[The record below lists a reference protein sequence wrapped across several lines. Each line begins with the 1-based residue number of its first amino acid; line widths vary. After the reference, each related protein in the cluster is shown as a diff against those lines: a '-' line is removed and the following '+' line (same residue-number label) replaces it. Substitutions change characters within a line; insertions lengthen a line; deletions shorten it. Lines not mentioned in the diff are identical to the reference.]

1 MELIERDEALASLL
15 SRWQEA
21 AAGAGH
27 MVWLAGEAGIGK
39 TSVLRAFAA
48 RAAADGPAR
57 LWWGACD
64 ALQTPHPLAPLHDM
78 ARDAQPG
85 WRPLL
90 ADSAARAA
98 LFEAVLDDLRSS
110 RTPTL
115 LVFEDLHWADDATLD
130 LLLFLGRRVLRAP
143 CLILGSFRDDEIGL
157 AHPLRRV
164 LASLPPDCSS
174 RLVLNRL
181 TPSAVDALARRA
193 MRAPEGLHLATQGN
207 PFFVTELLRQG
218 FERAVP
224 ASVQDLV
231 LARLARLGPSARDI
245 VRLAAIVPSR
255 IEAELVGALLK
266 PDAAALE
273 QCLDSGLLHSRDG
286 CLAFRHEL
294 ARVAVEQALPALQ
307 SAGLHAAML
316 AALELRT
323 HVSLARR
330 VHHALHARD
339 AKAVQR
345 LAPQAAEQA
354 RARGAHR
361 EAAAQYRLAL
371 DFAAD
376 DEQRSVWLNSYATE
390 CQLTDQ
396 LDVATS
402 ARQHLGTLLGATGD
416 VEGQAANLSQL
427 ALVHV
432 LALRNAEAEAASRAA
447 LALAEQL
454 PSGATR
460 AGCYRVEAQLRMLN
474 RDCEAAIERAGQA
487 IAMAREHDCREV
499 LAAATGTLGTALTF
513 LDYEAGCARLQ
524 EALQLAQAEG
534 LHLIAANSHSNL
546 GSASG
551 EVMRLPEAH
560 AHLLAAVAFAREHEI
575 DFYHHYAL
583 AWLALC
589 ELHLGRWNEAAAH
602 AHEALRQASRRS
614 TSRVM
619 ALVALGRLRAR
630 RGDPGVAELL
640 DEALELAEASGTL
653 QRVAPVRAARAEAAW
668 LAGDPLRAAA
678 EARAT
683 LGQARQH
690 RHAWFVGELLSWL
703 PTSELID
710 AEPCAEPYALLL
722 RGDWLS
728 AAAYWEALAC
738 PYEQARALGHGDA
751 RAQRD
756 ALERFDAMGAHAA
769 ARALRSRL
777 QAAGQRDLPRGKR
790 ASTRGNPHQ
799 LTTREIETL
808 TLLCQGLRNAEIA
821 ERLSRSVR
829 TVDHHLAAI
838 YGKLGVAGRGD
849 AVALGKQLLPRQS
862 AAEK

>member
-1 MELIERDEALASLL
+1 MELLERDEALSTLL
-15 SRWQEA
+15 GRWQAA
-21 AAGAGH
+21 AAGNGH
-27 MVWLAGEAGIGK
+27 LVWLAGEAGIGK
-39 TSVLRAFAA
+39 TSLLRAFAA
-48 RAAADGPAR
+48 TALGSGTAR
-57 LWWGACD
+57 VWWGACD

-78 ARDAQPG
+78 ARDAQPA

-98 LFEAVLDDLRSS
+98 LFEAVLEDLRSA

-115 LVFEDLHWADDATLD
+115 LVFEDLHWADEATLD
-130 LLLFLGRRVLRAP
+130 LMLFLGRRVLRAP
-143 CLILGSFRDDEIGL
+143 CLTLGSFRDDEIGL

-164 LASLPPDCSS
+164 LAGLPPDCSS
-174 RLVLNRL
+174 RLVLDRL
-181 TPSAVDALARRA
+181 TPSAVSALAQRA

-218 FERAVP
+218 GERVP
-224 ASVQDLV
+224 ANVQDLM
-231 LARLARLGPSARDI
+231 LARLARLKPSARDI
-245 VRLAAIVPSR
+245 VRLAAIVPAR
-255 IEAELVGALLK
+255 IEAELVEALLK

-273 QCLDSGLLHSRDG
+273 ECLDSGLLASKDG

-294 ARVAVEQALPALQ
+294 ARVAVEQALPPTQ
-307 SAGLHAAML
+307 SVSLHASML
-316 AALELRT
+316 SVLELKT
-323 HVSLARR
+323 DVSLARR

-371 DFAAD
+371 DHAET
-376 DEQRSVWLNSYATE
+376 DEQRSVWLGSYATE
-390 CQLTDQ
+390 CQLTDR
-396 LDVATS
+396 LDEAS
-402 ARQHLGTLLGATGD
+402 AARQQLGTLLRAAGD
-416 VEGQAANLSQL
+416 EEGQAANLSQL

-460 AGCYRVEAQLRMLN
+460 AACYRVEAQLRMLN
-474 RDCEAAIERAGQA
+474 RDCEAAVARAEQA

-513 LDYEAGCARLQ
+513 LDYDAGCARLQ

-534 LHLIAANSHSNL
+534 LHLIAANSYSNL

-575 DFYHHYAL
+575 DFYRHYAL

-602 AHEALRQASRRS
+602 AHEALRQASKRS

-640 DEALELAEASGTL
+640 NEALELAEASGTL

-668 LAGDPLRAAA
+668 LAGDQLRAAA
-678 EARAT
+678 EARVA
-683 LGQARQH
+683 LAQARQH
-690 RHAWFVGELLSWL
+690 RHAWFVGELMSWL
-703 PTSELID
+703 PTSELVD
-710 AEPCAEPYALLL
+710 AEPCAEPHALLL
-722 RGDWLS
+722 QGDWR
-728 AAAYWEALAC
+728 AAAARWEALAC
-738 PYEQARALGHGDA
+738 PYEHARALSHGDA
-751 RAQRD
+751 PAQRE
-756 ALERFDAMGAHAA
+756 ALERFEAMGAQAA
-769 ARALRSRL
+769 ARVLRARL

-790 ASTRGNPHQ
+790 ASTRSNPHQ

-808 TLLCQGLRNAEIA
+808 SLLCQGLRNAEIA

-829 TVDHHLAAI
+829 TIDHHLAAI
-838 YGKLGVAGRGD
+838 YAKLGVAGRGE